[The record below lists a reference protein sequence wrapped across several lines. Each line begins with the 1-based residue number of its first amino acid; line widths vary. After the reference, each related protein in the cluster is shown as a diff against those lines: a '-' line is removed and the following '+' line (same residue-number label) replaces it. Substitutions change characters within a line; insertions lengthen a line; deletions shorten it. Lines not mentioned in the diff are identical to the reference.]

1 MEFFTSSEFWYA
13 VIRSTTPV
21 LFATLAAAIVSK
33 CGIVNL
39 AIEGTMLI
47 SALVGVFVSAFT
59 DSLVAGAIGGLLAG
73 ILVAWILGF
82 FVIKMNANMIVTGVA
97 LNLLATGGTVF
108 ALYTVTGDK
117 AISSSL
123 KSHVFPSIEIPILK
137 DIPFLGDVLS
147 GHNVLTYV
155 AIIMVVV
162 LFILLY
168 KTSLGIKIRS
178 VGESEEAA
186 KSVGIKINV
195 IKGIALTISGALA
208 SLGGMFLS
216 MGYLSMFTANMTAG
230 RGYIALA
237 TDAMANSHPIG
248 AFFSSFVYG
257 ISDSIAV
264 YLQNSIIPLEFIQMF
279 PYVFIIIVFSI
290 FSLRKRIKNKE
301 TGSF

>member
-1 MEFFTSSEFWYA
+1 MDFFLSGEFWHA

-33 CGIVNL
+33 CGLVNL

-47 SALVGVFVSAFT
+47 SALVGVFASAFT
-59 DSLVAGAIGGLLAG
+59 ESLIIGAILGIFAG
-73 ILVAWILGF
+73 ILVSWILGF
-82 FVIKMNANMIVTGVA
+82 FAIKMKSNIIVTGVA

-117 AISSSL
+117 TISSSL
-123 KSHVFPSIEIPILK
+123 QSKVFPSMDLPFIK
-137 DIPFLGDVLS
+137 DIPFIGDVLS

-155 AIIMVVV
+155 ALIMVVV
-162 LFILLY
+162 IFILLY
-168 KTSLGIKIRS
+168 KTSLGIKIRA

-186 KSVGIKINV
+186 KSVGIKINT
-195 IKGIALTISGALA
+195 IKIISLTICGTLA

-264 YLQNSIIPLEFIQMF
+264 YLQNTRIPLEFIQMF
-279 PYVFIIIVFSI
+279 PYVFVALVFSI
-290 FSLRKRIKNKE
+290 FSYRRKIKNKE